1 MADQRFVRC
10 SNPRVAQEHH
20 SRIPVAT
27 SGLGKDLA
35 MPLYFK
41 SRFVPSNSRICNK
54 VAYIVELIKLEDD
67 LRLNIPEIDSQHEEL
82 IELVNGLH
90 LALVGGADK
99 AARDGFLSKL
109 LERTRSHCA
118 YEEELMLLY
127 GYPGYQAHKSD
138 HDRLTKKVADLIER
152 YQCGE
157 LLLSVAVVMELK
169 GWATTHI
176 EKSDKPLG
184 LFLRDRNGVD
194 MARE

>member
-1 MADQRFVRC
+1 
-10 SNPRVAQEHH
+10 
-20 SRIPVAT
+20 
-27 SGLGKDLA
+27 

-118 YEEELMLLY
+118 YEEELMSLY
-127 GYPGYQAHKSD
+127 DYPGHEAHKSE
-138 HDRLTKKVADLIER
+138 HDRLTQNLVDLVAR
-152 YQCGE
+152 YQRGE
-157 LLLSVAVVMELK
+157 LLLSIAVVMELK
-169 GWATTHI
+169 CWATIHI
-176 EKSDKPLG
+176 EKSDLPLG
-184 LFLRDRNGVD
+184 AFLNNQKGVD
-194 MARE
+194 KARD